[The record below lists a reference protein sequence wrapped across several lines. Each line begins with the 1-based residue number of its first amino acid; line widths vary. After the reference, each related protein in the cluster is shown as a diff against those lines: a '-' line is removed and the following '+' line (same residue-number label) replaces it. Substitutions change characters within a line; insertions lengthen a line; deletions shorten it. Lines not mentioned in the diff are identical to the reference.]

1 MQYLLRRLLCALN
14 VCLNV
19 PFIMLL
25 ISQDILIPSHK
36 YFEMSQF
43 DAARTNV
50 NYITRQLGI
59 RKSIGA
65 AVIEGAELC
74 DDAELVEEASELA
87 AVADSTFTNY
97 DSSIY
102 TVIFIPP
109 GEDLG
114 LPKGSEKYFEQVC
127 VLTTFHS
134 TPLMIA
140 VYRFSAQG
148 QSMSVLSLCVTDDVP
163 MFFPP

>member
-1 MQYLLRRLLCALN
+1 MTSVTFGVSCASN
-14 VCLNV
+14 VYSNKSFYNALY
-19 PFIMLL
+19 IT
-25 ISQDILIPSHK
+25 SQDVLIPSHK

-127 VLTTFHS
+127 TLPT
-134 TPLMIA
+134 IN
-140 VYRFSAQG
+140 SALLAMNCSRRHQRIR
-148 QSMSVLSLCVTDDVP
+148 VVNAH
-163 MFFPP
+163 